1 MKIVTA
7 EQMRRI
13 DEETIQRRGI
23 PGIEL
28 MERAGRA
35 VAREAIQRFEPATV
49 AIVTGKG
56 NNAGDGFVA
65 ARELAAADVHV
76 TLFMLCPPEELSGDA
91 LTAYEEMPG
100 DLHRVV
106 QPAADDLRRH
116 LEPFDLVIDA
126 IFGTGLRGPVRSPWR
141 EAIEAINAA
150 RVNVLSID
158 IPSGLPGDGVTDA
171 DWGPCVRATATL
183 TIGLPKLGMA
193 VTPGVRFTGSVVVEG
208 IGFPD
213 DLLHDPAVS
222 INMLTL
228 REAAALLP
236 PRDPDGHKGTFGRVL
251 VLGGSEGMT
260 GAPVLTAHGAARSGA
275 GLVYMA
281 YPRPLGGAIESLVAE
296 PVKLPLEADGPWFA
310 GDHVAPVLRA
320 AETVDAVALGPGLG
334 RHDAT
339 AGFVREVAAQVARP
353 LVVDADGLRLLAR
366 DPGLLRG
373 RTAPTI
379 LTPHPGEAAE
389 LLGRATDDVQ
399 RDRLGAFVEFSA
411 AHGVVV
417 VLKGAQTVITTP
429 DGQRWINPSGNTGLA
444 KGGSG
449 DVLTGLIA
457 GLLAQ
462 GIEAGEAARLGV
474 FLHGLAADIAAQTTS
489 VRALLPGDLP
499 PLLGQAFARL
509 EQLQGR

>member
-222 INMLTL
+222 INMLTCARPPPCCRRATPTAT
-228 REAAALLP
+228 REPSAACWCW
-236 PRDPDGHKGTFGRVL
+236 
-251 VLGGSEGMT
+251 
-260 GAPVLTAHGAARSGA
+260 
-275 GLVYMA
+275 
-281 YPRPLGGAIESLVAE
+281 GGA
-296 PVKLPLEADGPWFA
+296 
-310 GDHVAPVLRA
+310 
-320 AETVDAVALGPGLG
+320 
-334 RHDAT
+334 
-339 AGFVREVAAQVARP
+339 
-353 LVVDADGLRLLAR
+353 
-366 DPGLLRG
+366 
-373 RTAPTI
+373 
-379 LTPHPGEAAE
+379 
-389 LLGRATDDVQ
+389 
-399 RDRLGAFVEFSA
+399 
-411 AHGVVV
+411 
-417 VLKGAQTVITTP
+417 KG
-429 DGQRWINPSGNTGLA
+429 
-444 KGGSG
+444 
-449 DVLTGLIA
+449 
-457 GLLAQ
+457 
-462 GIEAGEAARLGV
+462 
-474 FLHGLAADIAAQTTS
+474 
-489 VRALLPGDLP
+489 
-499 PLLGQAFARL
+499 
-509 EQLQGR
+509 